1 MSWIKNSFQNLK
13 NGLSKTRQTIFT
25 KIEETFTG
33 KSKLDDSDF
42 DKLEEILINSDL
54 GTELSLAVIDNV
66 RKSLLKEENRTF
78 NNIIEVLK
86 EELIKILGQSKL
98 ESKFIEADK
107 NLPNIIL
114 VVGVNGTGKTTT
126 IGKLASFYKNDG
138 KTVLLVP
145 CDTFRAA
152 ANEQLNEWARRSA
165 VEIWN
170 DSTSKDPSSVAFDSI
185 KYALDQ
191 KIDIVIIDTAGRLH
205 NNANLMTEL
214 SKINRVI
221 SNLIENAPN
230 ETYLVVD
237 GNSGQNAMRQADE
250 FSKYVKITGL
260 IVTKLDGTAKGGSV
274 IQISH
279 NKKIP
284 IVFVG
289 TGEGID
295 DLQEFNQTDFINA
308 LFEKV

>member
-1 MSWIKNSFQNLK
+1 MSWFKNSFQNLK
-13 NGLSKTRQTIFT
+13 NSLTKTRQTIFT

-33 KSKLDDSDF
+33 KSKLEESDF

-54 GTELSLAVIDNV
+54 GSELSLTLIDNV
-66 RKSLLKEENRTF
+66 RKILLKEEDRTF
-78 NNIIEVLK
+78 TNIFEILK
-86 EELIKILGQSKL
+86 EELIKILGEYNQDSSL
-98 ESKFIEADK
+98 IPLDK
-107 NLPNIIL
+107 TFPMIIL

-126 IGKLASFYKNDG
+126 IGKLANLYKNLNQS
-138 KTVLLVP
+138 VLLVP

-152 ANEQLNEWARRSA
+152 ANEQLNEWALRSG

-170 DSTSKDPSSVAFDSI
+170 NSTSKDPSSVAFDSI
-185 KYALDQ
+185 KHALSE

-205 NNANLMTEL
+205 NNTNLMIEL
-214 SKINRVI
+214 SKINRVV
-221 SNLIENAPN
+221 SNLIASAPN
-230 ETYLVVD
+230 ETFLVVD
-237 GNSGQNAMRQADE
+237 GNSGQNALRQADE

-284 IVFVG
+284 IKFVG
-289 TGEGID
+289 TGETID
-295 DLQEFNQTDFINA
+295 DLQQFDQTAFVKA

>member
-13 NGLSKTRQTIFT
+13 NGLTKTRQTIFN

-33 KSKLDDSDF
+33 KSKLDESDF

-54 GTELSLAVIDNV
+54 GTELSLALIENT
-66 RKSLLKEENRTF
+66 RKSLHNEDDRTF
-78 NNIIEVLK
+78 ANIIEILK
-86 EELIKILGQSKL
+86 NELIKILGDYDQNSN
-98 ESKFIEADK
+98 SVSFDK
-107 NLPNIIL
+107 NSPYIIL

-126 IGKLASFYKNDG
+126 IGKLANFYKNEM
-138 KTVLLVP
+138 KSVLLVP

-152 ANEQLNEWARRSA
+152 ANEQLNEWALRSG

-170 DSTSKDPSSVAFDSI
+170 NSTSKDPSSVAFDSI
-185 KYALDQ
+185 KHALNE
-191 KIDIVIIDTAGRLH
+191 KIDIVLIDTAGRLH
-205 NNANLMTEL
+205 NNANLMIEL

-221 SNLIENAPN
+221 SNLIVAAPN
-230 ETYLVVD
+230 ETLLVVD
-237 GNSGQNAMRQADE
+237 GNSGQNALRQADE
-250 FSKYVKITGL
+250 FLKYVKVTGL

-279 NKKIP
+279 KKRIP
-284 IVFVG
+284 IKFIG
-289 TGEGID
+289 TGEKIN
-295 DLQEFNQTDFINA
+295 DLQEFNQTDFVNA

>member
-1 MSWIKNSFQNLK
+1 MSWFKNSFQNLK
-13 NGLSKTRQTIFT
+13 NSLTKTRQTIFT

-33 KSKLDDSDF
+33 KSKLEESDF
-42 DKLEEILINSDL
+42 DKLEEILINSDF
-54 GTELSLAVIDNV
+54 GSELSLTLIDNV
-66 RKSLLKEENRTF
+66 RKILLKEEDRTF
-78 NNIIEVLK
+78 TNIIEILK
-86 EELIKILGQSKL
+86 EELIKILGEYNQDSSL
-98 ESKFIEADK
+98 IPLDK
-107 NLPNIIL
+107 TFPMIIL

-126 IGKLASFYKNDG
+126 IGKLANLYKNLNQS
-138 KTVLLVP
+138 VLLVP

-152 ANEQLNEWARRSA
+152 ANEQLNEWALRSG

-170 DSTSKDPSSVAFDSI
+170 NSTSKDPSSVAFDSI
-185 KYALDQ
+185 KHALNE

-205 NNANLMTEL
+205 NNTNLMIEL
-214 SKINRVI
+214 SKINRVV
-221 SNLIENAPN
+221 SNLIASAPN
-230 ETYLVVD
+230 ETFLVVD
-237 GNSGQNAMRQADE
+237 GNSGQNALRQADE

-284 IVFVG
+284 IKFVG
-289 TGEGID
+289 TGETID
-295 DLQEFNQTDFINA
+295 DLQQFDQTAFVKA